1 MTANWFFCSHTLIS
15 YKPVVHF
22 PTPSVTLVLTP
33 WLGLGNWITPNL
45 MQAEGW
51 KSSCSVLLVLVL
63 PCIYCEDMSRLVF
76 LKKRDHV
83 EQNWSVL
90 IKATCDTVIYNKKYT
105 PSLSH
110 FWHRAP
116 KTLENF
122 LNCMNYKSVF
132 CYVNKVTHEKH
143 LRMRGGWLPG
153 EPTRLL
159 AFSFTHGSLER
170 GRGWRL
176 NQLPVANDLM
186 HFTYVRKPPCKTRAL
201 GG

>member
-1 MTANWFFCSHTLIS
+1 
-15 YKPVVHF
+15 
-22 PTPSVTLVLTP
+22 
-33 WLGLGNWITPNL
+33 

-201 GG
+201 GGWTDGEFVGVEHLERAWMLCIFSPCPDLCISSTWLRLSYILLW